1 MHCVAMLLYVGCV
14 ITHQKEK
21 KKMEMPEIHVEEL
34 KKDLEFLANIK
45 RLEEECK
52 EEESIAKG
60 YQLLD
65 AQLVIEAPEDDI
77 NEIFTFIVNTAFDRL
92 AEYLSTHKS
101 FDMNDIEER
110 AIARA
115 IYEHAIQ
122 RYSENDKK
130 GAKEMFLVLH
140 HTIDHA
146 ELKDAMMI
154 HACAVMAGN
163 SFESFIQDMVD
174 VRGIDETDPLAFF
187 IQTFVQ
193 PTDILL
199 TMYAKYVQQ
208 GKEELKVLEESK

>member
-1 MHCVAMLLYVGCV
+1 MD
-14 ITHQKEK
+14 
-21 KKMEMPEIHVEEL
+21 MPEIHVEEL
-34 KKDLEFLANIK
+34 KKDPEFLANIK

-65 AQLVIEAPEDDI
+65 AQLVIEAAEDDI
-77 NEIFTFIVNTAFDRL
+77 NEVFTFIVNTAFDKL
-92 AEYLSTHKS
+92 AEYLSTHRS

-130 GAKEMFLVLH
+130 AAKEMFLVLY

-163 SFESFIQDMVD
+163 SFDDFIENMVD
-174 VRGIDETDPLAFF
+174 VSGIDEHDPLAFF

-193 PTDILL
+193 PNDILL
-199 TMYAKYVQQ
+199 TMFAKYVQQ
-208 GKEELKVLEESK
+208 GKEELKVLEEDGKKA

>member
-1 MHCVAMLLYVGCV
+1 
-14 ITHQKEK
+14 
-21 KKMEMPEIHVEEL
+21 MEMPEIHVEEL
-34 KKDLEFLANIK
+34 NPEFLANIK
-45 RLEEECK
+45 RLEEECRD
-52 EEESIAKG
+52 EESIAKG

-140 HTIDHA
+140 HTIDHQ

-163 SFESFIQDMVD
+163 TFEDFIENMVD
-174 VRGIDETDPLAFF
+174 VSGIDEQDPLAFF

-193 PTDILL
+193 PNDILL
-199 TMYAKYVQQ
+199 TV
-208 GKEELKVLEESK
+208 ESFGRE